1 MNYSL
6 NNNRL
11 GTICRYSVICPEG
24 GMAEV
29 HVMVEVEGREDTF
42 IQQFNRLQDA
52 IHELE
57 SQPTMQGMQ
66 LVLRRFFLSDAIN
79 QTNEIS
85 DHLPCTTSYIGQ
97 SPLNGSKIA
106 AWYYYVGPQAEV
118 KYMVGSTIVNYGNRQ
133 YVWTR
138 GQLLSSETSYDQS
151 CNLISDYETF
161 LTTLGATM
169 ERNCVRTWFFVKD
182 VDTQYGGLVRA
193 RRELF
198 EKMGMTPQT
207 HYIAS
212 TGIGG
217 CPAEPSSL
225 VQMDCCAII
234 PKPQM
239 HFLYAPTHLNRT
251 YEYGVT
257 FERGVVLDL
266 DERHVCYI
274 SGTASIDNKG
284 RVVHVGDIKAQTHRM
299 WENVEA
305 LLSEGEMTYDDVV
318 QMIVYLRDPADYA
331 LVKRLYDERFPNTPR
346 VITLA
351 PVCRPTWL
359 IEMEVIAEKI

>member
-6 NNNRL
+6 KNNQI
-11 GTICRYSVICPEG
+11 GTLCRYSVLCPEG

-29 HVMVEVEGREDTF
+29 HVMIEVEGREESF
-42 IQQFNRLQDA
+42 SEQYSRLQDA
-52 IHELE
+52 VFELE
-57 SQPTMQGMQ
+57 SQSVMKGMQ
-66 LVLRRFFLSDAIN
+66 LVMRRFFLSDAIN
-79 QTNEIS
+79 QTAIVD
-85 DHLPCTTSYIGQ
+85 DHRPCTTSYIGQ
-97 SPLNGSKIA
+97 SPLDGSKIA

-118 KYMVGSTIVNYGNRQ
+118 KYMVGSTIVSYRDRQ

-138 GQLLSSETSYDQS
+138 GQLWSSETSYEQS
-151 CNLISDYETF
+151 RNLISDYETL
-161 LTTLGATM
+161 LTSLDATM
-169 ERNCVRTWFFVKD
+169 ERNCIRTWFFVKD
-182 VDTQYGGLVRA
+182 VDTQYRGLVRA

-198 EKMGMTPQT
+198 EQMGMNPQT

-225 VQMDCCAII
+225 VQMDCYAII
-234 PKPQM
+234 PKPKM
-239 HFLYAPTHLNRT
+239 RYLYAPTHLNRT

-257 FERGVVLDL
+257 FERGVALDL
-266 DERHVCYI
+266 DDRRVCYI

-284 RVVHVGDIKAQTHRM
+284 QVVHVGDVRAQTRRM

-305 LLSEGEMTYDDVV
+305 LLNEGNMTYDDVV

-331 LVKRLYDERFPNTPR
+331 LVKRLYDERFHDTPR

-359 IEMEVIAEKI
+359 IEMEVIAEK